1 MLRAVNLLEK
11 LKIKPNAQMLDG
23 IDYYPKKSKKKS
35 QSKVWIVVVL
45 VLFVGGYLT
54 SQFFDKQA
62 VKSSGQTMIIISKA
76 KKSIEEPTSII
87 IKSNK
92 AYQPSIDHR
101 VKSGKGLD
109 ELIQIFKQ
117 Q

>member
-1 MLRAVNLLEK
+1 
-11 LKIKPNAQMLDG
+11 MLDG

-35 QSKVWIVVVL
+35 RSKVWIVIVL
-45 VLFVGGYLT
+45 VLFVGGYLI
-54 SQFFDKQA
+54 SQIFEKKI
-62 VKSSGQTMIIISKA
+62 VKSSSQTMIVISEA
-76 KKSIEEPTSII
+76 KKAIEEPTSII

-92 AYQPSIDHR
+92 AYQPIIDHR

>member
-1 MLRAVNLLEK
+1 
-11 LKIKPNAQMLDG
+11 MLDG

-35 QSKVWIVVVL
+35 WSKVWIVVVL
-45 VLFVGGYLT
+45 VLLVGAYLT
-54 SQFFDKQA
+54 SQFFEKKA
-62 VKSSGQTMIIISKA
+62 IKSSSQTMIVISKA
-76 KKSIEEPTSII
+76 KKFIEEPTSII

-92 AYQPSIDHR
+92 DYQPIIDHR
-101 VKSGKGLD
+101 VKNGKGLD